1 MAVPEWILPVH
12 EEEVKAVAKAKVLVT
27 IIEEEGVG
35 AVVADGVPGRFYAVG
50 IDEDG
55 DAGKV
60 AGEHE
65 GFIAGLGRV
74 KQDGF
79 SVRDNAGR
87 GRGAAG
93 EKAIGEAGEKG
104 FGDGFIAAAENG
116 DAAAGFLERTGELFH
131 HRGLAGPADGEVADA
146 NDESA
151 HGVTPEDGIVVEL
164 GPDPHDAGV
173 DGSEAKEDGFEQGG
187 AAPGCTV
194 EDDVRG
200 ELLEG
205 FKSSKSHRVRMESF
219 GLGGRTGMWLEI
231 GWF

>member
-74 KQDGF
+74 EQDGF
-79 SVRDNAGR
+79 SV
-87 GRGAAG
+87 
-93 EKAIGEAGEKG
+93 
-104 FGDGFIAAAENG
+104 
-116 DAAAGFLERTGELFH
+116 
-131 HRGLAGPADGEVADA
+131 
-146 NDESA
+146 
-151 HGVTPEDGIVVEL
+151 
-164 GPDPHDAGV
+164 
-173 DGSEAKEDGFEQGG
+173 
-187 AAPGCTV
+187 
-194 EDDVRG
+194 
-200 ELLEG
+200 
-205 FKSSKSHRVRMESF
+205 
-219 GLGGRTGMWLEI
+219 
-231 GWF
+231 